1 MPNDKEQGSAEQ
13 PQAEPKP
20 AEPKPKVHISALFG
34 SLKDKTTVRL
44 TVEEINA
51 ATARGWAGKS

>member
-1 MPNDKEQGSAEQ
+1 MPNDKEQGPAEQ
-13 PQAEPKP
+13 LQ

-51 ATARGWAGKS
+51 ATAWGWAGKS